1 MVRQS
6 LAVIELRRV
15 VLANTPR
22 DAKTKFV
29 DPSAAA
35 AAAAVGDAVE
45 SQTLNSVLPTSS
57 TVDINRIAGLN
68 DEVTGGRRGECRPG
82 SMSPKCSIL

>member
-29 DPSAAA
+29 DPSA